1 MKPSARRT
9 CPENKTPFLEYR
21 SASAPDGIY
30 LITTIANHV
39 ENSVEILHARQT
51 VLNEHHRIERVDEDE
66 FA

>member
-1 MKPSARRT
+1 
-9 CPENKTPFLEYR
+9 
-21 SASAPDGIY
+21 